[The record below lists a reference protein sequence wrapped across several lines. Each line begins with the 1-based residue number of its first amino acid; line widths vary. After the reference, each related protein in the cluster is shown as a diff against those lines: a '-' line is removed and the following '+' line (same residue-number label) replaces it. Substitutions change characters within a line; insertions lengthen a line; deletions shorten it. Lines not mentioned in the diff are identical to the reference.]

1 MKWVVSAW
9 KNQSM
14 LKNSGATWSLDS
26 LFKIHILW
34 SQLVKRTLIIFTF
47 LVQLDDFILIITDLY
62 LMELLIAIFK
72 VFIAVVLCI
81 SLFIKMLNTFHF

>member
-1 MKWVVSAW
+1 
-9 KNQSM
+9 M

-47 LVQLDDFILIITDLY
+47 LVQLVDFILIITDLY

-72 VFIAVVLCI
+72 VFIGVVLCI
-81 SLFIKMLNTFHF
+81 SLFIKMLNTLHF